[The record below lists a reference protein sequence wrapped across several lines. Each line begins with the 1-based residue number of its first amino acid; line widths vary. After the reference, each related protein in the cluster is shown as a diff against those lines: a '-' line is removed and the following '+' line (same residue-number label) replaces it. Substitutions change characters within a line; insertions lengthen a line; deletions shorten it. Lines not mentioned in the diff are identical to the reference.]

1 VRLLV
6 LAVAIGLPIAE
17 FYVIIKVGEAIG
29 PWWTVLA
36 LVGTSMLGVRLV
48 RSQGRAVLR
57 DFAGAIAAGR
67 PPARAALDGVLV
79 FVGGALLIVPGFV
92 TDVLGALLL
101 APPTRAVIRGQI
113 IRHYASRLVAHLAR
127 AGAGRP
133 GSGSRAAAE
142 QVYDVDGRAI
152 EVDPDKLPR

>member
-1 VRLLV
+1 MRLLV
-6 LAVAIGLPIAE
+6 LAAVLAIVE
-17 FYVIIKVGEAIG
+17 FYVIVKVGEAIG
-29 PWWTVLA
+29 PWWTLLA

-67 PPARAALDGVLV
+67 PPAREGLDGVLV

-101 APPTRAVIRGQI
+101 APPTRSLIRGQI

-133 GSGSRAAAE
+133 GAGSRTPTA